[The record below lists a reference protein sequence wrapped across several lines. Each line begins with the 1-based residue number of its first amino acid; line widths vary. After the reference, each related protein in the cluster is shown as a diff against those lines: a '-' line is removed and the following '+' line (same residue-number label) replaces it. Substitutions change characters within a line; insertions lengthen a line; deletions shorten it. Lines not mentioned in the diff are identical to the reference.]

1 MTNREK
7 NLRTQ
12 LRGPSGL
19 EYEALVR
26 VHWDDQPDGPISV
39 GGSIEDLGWRTYSTI
54 SEFFTMAPDG
64 TVE

>member
-26 VHWDDQPDGPISV
+26 VHWDDQPNGPISV